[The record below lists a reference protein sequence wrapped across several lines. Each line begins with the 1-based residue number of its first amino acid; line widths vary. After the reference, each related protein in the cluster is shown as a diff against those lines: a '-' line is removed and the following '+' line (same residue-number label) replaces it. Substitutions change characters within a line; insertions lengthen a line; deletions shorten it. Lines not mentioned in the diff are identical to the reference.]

1 MVGEPT
7 VNVLEIGITVSYN
20 NSKLPVVLLL
30 RSVSIFTVGVLE
42 TQPYPVELTL
52 TQGTS
57 GGQEGQ
63 ITS

>member
-1 MVGEPT
+1 M
-7 VNVLEIGITVSYN
+7 LEIGITVSYN

-57 GGQEGQ
+57 GGQDGQ